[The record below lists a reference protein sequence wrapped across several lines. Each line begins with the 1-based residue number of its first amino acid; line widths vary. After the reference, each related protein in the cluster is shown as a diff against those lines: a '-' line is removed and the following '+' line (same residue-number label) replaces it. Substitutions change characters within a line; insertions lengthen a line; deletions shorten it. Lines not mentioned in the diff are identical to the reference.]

1 MLNNDKRKS
10 EKPEN
15 TECGGLY
22 IGQEVIGKFMISN
35 GYGHRPGLGFPHGH
49 IVEITKTGFKAE
61 FKGLKGSWPYS
72 YKDIGAIVYTLDHD
86 VEAANAEFMD
96 KMMEEERLGIE
107 DE

>member
-1 MLNNDKRKS
+1 MNQNEQKKP

-35 GYGHRPGLGFPHGH
+35 GYGHRPGLGFPLGH

-61 FKGLKGSWPYS
+61 FKGLKGLWPYS
-72 YKDIGAIVYTLDHD
+72 YKDIGAIVYTLDQD
-86 VEAANAEFMD
+86 AEAASAELID